1 MPSKLKISNFPT
13 LEDLDKELS
22 KDPAYKEAYAALEPV
37 FELNRK
43 LLRMRFS
50 AGLSQEEM
58 AERMG
63 MSLKT
68 VRRLESA
75 DETYSPRL
83 STLERYAAA
92 AGFKMELKFVPI
104 DDGS

>member
-13 LEDLDKELS
+13 LKEVHKDLL
-22 KDPAYKEAYAALEPV
+22 KDPVYKEAYDALGPV
-37 FELNRK
+37 FDLRRK
-43 LLRMRFS
+43 LLKMRFA
-50 AGLSQEEM
+50 AGLSQEGM

-68 VRRLESA
+68 VRRLESV

-83 STLERYAAA
+83 STLETYAAA
-92 AGFKMELKFVPI
+92 AGFKLELRFEAI
-104 DDGS
+104 DEAS